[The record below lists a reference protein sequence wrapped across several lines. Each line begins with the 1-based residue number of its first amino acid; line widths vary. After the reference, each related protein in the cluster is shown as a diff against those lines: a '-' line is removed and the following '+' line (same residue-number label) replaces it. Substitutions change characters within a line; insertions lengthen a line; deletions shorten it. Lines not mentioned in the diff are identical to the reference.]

1 MKYDLHE
8 QILIYLFDLRENG
21 IKHDL
26 LDKFDN
32 VRKTH
37 LYETVIS
44 LNEKKYIETDRPFKT
59 RLLTNGRD
67 KQLRQE
73 GEKLIS
79 KITPDGID
87 YVKTKIL
94 VKRDRLAMWNNIF
107 GIAGVVIASILGT
120 VTFVREDKY
129 KTESRQNQEITIKLD
144 SVNALR
150 TTDKNYYDSLLKVR
164 DQNITELTDSLKK
177 DIKIKK

>member
-1 MKYDLHE
+1 MKNDLHE

-32 VRKTH
+32 VRKNH

-44 LNEKKYIETDRPFKT
+44 LNEKKYIETDRPFKN
-59 RLLTNGRD
+59 RLLTYGRD

-94 VKRDRLAMWNNIF
+94 VKRDRLAMWSNIF
-107 GIAGVVIASILGT
+107 GIAGVVIASILAI
-120 VTFVREDKY
+120 VTFLREDKY
-129 KTESRQNQEITIKLD
+129 KTESQQNQEMTIRLD
-144 SVNALR
+144 SMNVLH
-150 TTDKNYYDSLLKVR
+150 TTNKNYYDSLLKVK
-164 DQNITELTDSLKK
+164 DQNIIELTDSLTK
-177 DIKIKK
+177 DIKTKK